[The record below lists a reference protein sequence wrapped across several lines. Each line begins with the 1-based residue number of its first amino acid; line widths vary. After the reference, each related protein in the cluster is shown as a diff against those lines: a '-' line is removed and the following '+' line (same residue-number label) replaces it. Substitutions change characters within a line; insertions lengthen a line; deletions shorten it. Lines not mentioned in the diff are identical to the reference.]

1 VYSRTDDHLDTP
13 AERVPIAQLD
23 PHQANPKRRNP
34 AVIQADSKSST
45 QFTHVYR
52 ERRGMAARAKFEAG
66 PGGAVIQFRPRLPS
80 GICLELDIIW
90 QREGQTSKF
99 DAREWRRLH

>member
-1 VYSRTDDHLDTP
+1 
-13 AERVPIAQLD
+13 
-23 PHQANPKRRNP
+23 
-34 AVIQADSKSST
+34 
-45 QFTHVYR
+45 
-52 ERRGMAARAKFEAG
+52 MAARAKFEAG